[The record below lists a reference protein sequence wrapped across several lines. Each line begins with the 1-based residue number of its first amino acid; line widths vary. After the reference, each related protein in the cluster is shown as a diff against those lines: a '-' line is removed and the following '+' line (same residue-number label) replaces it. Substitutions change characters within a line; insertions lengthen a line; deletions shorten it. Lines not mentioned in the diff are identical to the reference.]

1 MSVAQ
6 GCEVHEATAP
16 RIETVLAT
24 VYTPNTPQI
33 SGKSHERG
41 HWLQNDRCGQSLAR
55 QAPGQCRRSY

>member
-1 MSVAQ
+1 MSASQ
-6 GCEVHEATAP
+6 GVEVHEATAP

-24 VYTPNTPQI
+24 VYTPTLPRF

-55 QAPGQCRRSY
+55 LAPGHCLRS